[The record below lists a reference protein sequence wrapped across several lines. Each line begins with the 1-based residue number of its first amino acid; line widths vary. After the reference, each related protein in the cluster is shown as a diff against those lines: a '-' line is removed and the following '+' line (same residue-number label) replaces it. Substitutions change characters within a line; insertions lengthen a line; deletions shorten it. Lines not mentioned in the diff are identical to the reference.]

1 VIAAVLSTGHE
12 LERARRRWR
21 ELWRAARVAVKRPV
35 HCAAADVAEAEAL
48 EVAVSAV
55 RGRSH
60 WGAAEGFF
68 DWLQERANVAART
81 RGETRAWRLGWLD
94 GDRVLSIEEARLP

>member
-1 VIAAVLSTGHE
+1 MAAVLARGHE

-21 ELWRAARVAVKRPV
+21 EQWRAARVAVKSPV
-35 HCAAADVAEAEAL
+35 HGVHVDGTEAEAL
-48 EVAVSAV
+48 EAVVSAV
-55 RGRSH
+55 RGRTH

-94 GDRVLSIEEARLP
+94 ADRVLSSEETRLP